1 MENLSI
7 ITPSL
12 HKQRMRELLEE
23 AKIERFLTEKKNR
36 QAMDWQRR
44 RLQRNHKAF

>member
-12 HKQRMRELLEE
+12 HKQRMQELLEE
-23 AKIERFLTEKKNR
+23 AKIERFLQDKKNR
-36 QAMDWQRR
+36 QAMNWQQR
-44 RLQRNHKAF
+44 RLQRNRKA